1 MLALDALSAEV
12 TAIFYILAVV
22 AFVLAG
28 MNWSRWGD
36 SNLVAIGLAL
46 YVFPQAWNALAA
58 A

>member
-1 MLALDALSAEV
+1 MLALGAMSATV

-28 MNWSRWGD
+28 MNWSKWAD

-46 YVFPQAWNALAA
+46 YVFPQAWNAVAA